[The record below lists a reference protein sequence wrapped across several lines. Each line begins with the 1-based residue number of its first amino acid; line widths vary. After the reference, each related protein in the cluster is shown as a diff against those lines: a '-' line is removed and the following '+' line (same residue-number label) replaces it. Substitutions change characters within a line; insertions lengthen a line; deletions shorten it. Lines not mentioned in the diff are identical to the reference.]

1 MDELKVLNFE
11 EQEVRMQVVDGEPWF
26 VANDVCKYFGVTNR
40 NRVLQK
46 LEDEEKGGTRM
57 DTPGGS
63 QDLTIINESGLYS
76 LLFALEPRQARG
88 ISEDEVEK
96 KYQKVRKFK
105 RWVTSEVL
113 PSIRKHGAYMTPDT
127 LEQMLTNPDLLIGL
141 ANNLKEERAKRMQL
155 ETQIKE
161 DSQYTAFGKITSN
174 SSGAVKIGQF
184 AKIVYDEHGINLGQ
198 NNMFAWLRENGYL
211 IKDGRDKNI
220 PLQRYVEN
228 GYFEVRPTIV
238 TTNHGNIQK
247 GTPLMT
253 GKGQVAITKRLL
265 AQFKPEMMEV

>member
-1 MDELKVLNFE
+1 MDELKVFNFE
-11 EQEVRMQVVDGEPWF
+11 EQEVRMRVVDGEPWF

-113 PSIRKHGAYMTPDT
+113 PSIRKHGGYLTPEKIEEALLNPDT
-127 LEQMLTNPDLLIGL
+127 LIQL
-141 ANNLKEERAKRMQL
+141 ATTLKDER
-155 ETQIKE
+155 
-161 DSQYTAFGKITSN
+161 
-174 SSGAVKIGQF
+174 
-184 AKIVYDEHGINLGQ
+184 
-198 NNMFAWLRENGYL
+198 
-211 IKDGRDKNI
+211 
-220 PLQRYVEN
+220 
-228 GYFEVRPTIV
+228 
-238 TTNHGNIQK
+238 
-247 GTPLMT
+247 
-253 GKGQVAITKRLL
+253 TKRLL
-265 AQFKPEMMEV
+265 AEQRVNELQPKADYYDSILRNKSLMTISVIAKNYGMSANGMNKLLHELGVQYQHSKTWLLYSKHQDKGYTHTEMIPVQGSDNLKPSTKWTQKGHIFIYQLLKKNNVLPLIEKKDIA

>member
-1 MDELKVLNFE
+1 MEQPKIFNFE
-11 EQEVRMQVVDGEPWF
+11 NQEVRMQLVNEEPWF
-26 VANDVCKYFGVTNR
+26 VGKDVADVLGYANHSKALLDHVDDED
-40 NRVLQK
+40 K
-46 LEDEEKGGTRM
+46 LNNDSLSSLGQRGGW
-57 DTPGGS
+57 
-63 QDLTIINESGLYS
+63 LINESGLYS
-76 LLFALEPRQARG
+76 LILKSKLPSAKR
-88 ISEDEVEK
+88 
-96 KYQKVRKFK
+96 FK
-105 RWVTSEVL
+105 RWVTDDVL

-184 AKIVYDEHGINLGQ
+184 AKIVYDEHGISLGQ